1 MTDYKATPEQW
12 RQIENSQVFNATF
25 QTCVLELRAR
35 VEALEANTHQWR
47 SDHLQLANAC
57 ASLAPDRTK
66 FFADLLPDGD
76 QDIDFDPTSNLT
88 EIRSS
93 LVDQVRD
100 AIASEYEPAD
110 WCYDEARAAIREV
123 AKWLKSNAGGTRA
136 AWMLEQ
142 ELKR

>member
-47 SDHLQLANAC
+47 SDHLRLANAC
-57 ASLAPDRTK
+57 ASVAPDRTK

-123 AKWLKSNAGGTRA
+123 ANWLKSNAGGTRA